1 MDMEKFDNNKNGD
14 IVLKLADAI
23 IANTGLLSE
32 IDGAVAD
39 GDHGINMNKGF
50 SICKERLQGMA
61 FSFSDGLLTLG
72 TILLTEIGGSM
83 GPLYGSLF
91 RGMAKPAKG
100 MEFIDIKLFDAMLSV
115 ALEKVESIGNAH
127 VGDKTMMDTL
137 VPAVSAFHE
146 ATEQGLSFSVALGRM
161 SSAAKNGMDSTKDMV
176 AKIGR
181 AARLGERS
189 RGVLDAGAVSCWIIL
204 STFSEEIA
212 KRL

>member
-1 MDMEKFDNNKNGD
+1 MQKINNAESGSILYELIQEIIDN
-14 IVLKLADAI
+14 
-23 IANTGLLSE
+23 TSLLSE

-50 SICKERLQGMA
+50 SLCKAKLDTMSS
-61 FSFSDGLLTLG
+61 FSFTEGLQTLG

-91 RGMAKPAKG
+91 RGMAKAAKG
-100 MEFIDIKLFDAMLSV
+100 KEFIDAATFDSMLSL
-115 ALEKVESIGNAH
+115 ALEKVEAIGNAH

-137 VPAVSAFHE
+137 IPAAEAFHN
-146 ATEQGLSFSVALGRM
+146 AASCNASFDDALDQMCHAADKGR
-161 SSAAKNGMDSTKDMV
+161 DSTRDMV

-189 RGVLDAGAVSCWIIL
+189 KGVLDAGAVSCCIIMNG
-204 STFSEEIA
+204 IA
-212 KRL
+212 KGIKERLI